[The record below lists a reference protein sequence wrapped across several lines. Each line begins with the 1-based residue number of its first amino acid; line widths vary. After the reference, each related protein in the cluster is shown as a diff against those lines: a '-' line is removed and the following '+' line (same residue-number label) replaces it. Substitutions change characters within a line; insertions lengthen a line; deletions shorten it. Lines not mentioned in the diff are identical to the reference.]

1 MKKDAKYGTAPNH
14 CNGTRCNIH
23 SSFSNNRSAHTS
35 NFFWKF
41 HSESSPQHDMD
52 TSHGHGRHKTISVK
66 ITDQKISVE
75 RPRRSDECK
84 RRRDR
89 LCSVRGLLAVAWL
102 QPLTLRGGGEVEQEK
117 KRERENLPQWLRLA
131 TGKPTGTTRQLKA
144 AAQIGLTLCLTFS
157 RFSYLYLDLISGKH
171 SLVNFFFFSS
181 WNADP
186 VPEIC
191 RNFHS
196 FLEIKIQLIFPLQRV
211 TTFISPF
218 DASLLLP
225 SQTEQK
231 YRSAR
236 SKKFF
241 ESVDRQILRR
251 LCA

>member
-52 TSHGHGRHKTISVK
+52 TSHGHRRHKTISVK

-117 KRERENLPQWLRLA
+117 KKERGKTCHSGSDWRLESRLERRA
-131 TGKPTGTTRQLKA
+131 NSRQQHKSASPCASPSLVFHIYTWTSS
-144 AAQIGLTLCLTFS
+144 QVNIHSSTFS
-157 RFSYLYLDLISGKH
+157 S
-171 SLVNFFFFSS
+171 SLPGTRIRCPKFVDIF
-181 WNADP
+181 
-186 VPEIC
+186 I
-191 RNFHS
+191 H
-196 FLEIKIQLIFPLQRV
+196 FLK
-211 TTFISPF
+211 
-218 DASLLLP
+218 
-225 SQTEQK
+225 
-231 YRSAR
+231 
-236 SKKFF
+236 
-241 ESVDRQILRR
+241 
-251 LCA
+251 